1 MRYALL
7 TSPENFVDE
16 IDLTERLF
24 DSGLDLLYILKP
36 NLNERSL
43 DRFLLSLPEAIR
55 KRSFL
60 CGSPSKAAE
69 FDLAGFHVSADWC
82 VRNADAALRALPALS
97 VYVREAERLREIPGK
112 VREKISE
119 VVVESVGEGFPENAL
134 VSSDATAL
142 PENVENFWI
151 CSGIWEFAD
160 PVSAWR
166 RLCKK

>member
-24 DSGLDLLYILKP
+24 DFGLDLLYIRKP
-36 NLNERSL
+36 DLDERSL
-43 DRFLLSLPEAIR
+43 DRYLLSLSESIR
-55 KRSFL
+55 ERSFL

-69 FDLAGFHVSADWC
+69 FGLAGFHVPLDWC
-82 VRNADAALRALPALS
+82 VRNADAALRASVALG
-97 VYVREAERLREIPGK
+97 VYVREAQSLEKIPPD
-112 VREKISE
+112 VRAKISE
-119 VVVESVGEGFPENAL
+119 IVVETPGEGFPENAF

-151 CSGIWEFAD
+151 SSGIWEFAD